1 MGGKAIPHGVYDLYR
16 DELPRFH
23 GDRNYTIRPRH
34 RHDAF
39 RHFLTRANGSVLSVR
54 SARLGLTNQL
64 VANENRRQRPH

>member
-34 RHDAF
+34 R
-39 RHFLTRANGSVLSVR
+39 RRCHFLTRANGSVLSVR

-64 VANENRRQRPH
+64 VANENRVQRPH